1 MTATGPTTAS
11 YLTVYPVGTARPTA
25 SSLNYLAGQAIP
37 NMVIVPVGPGNT
49 VTFYK
54 AGGTVNV
61 LADLVGYYK

>member
-1 MTATGPTTAS
+1 
-11 YLTVYPVGTARPTA
+11 
-25 SSLNYLAGQAIP
+25 
-37 NMVIVPVGPGNT
+37 MVIVPVGPGNT